1 MTIEM
6 LEQERTLARKNGQNE
21 RLLVLNDII
30 ANIRRKE
37 AGKAGAKKKVE
48 LTESLIADTL
58 VEYRKMLKD
67 GIKQM
72 PEGHAV
78 RAMYEEQKLIVEEFC
93 PAVMEDEIEI
103 ENLIVKTLY
112 SQNIEISAKNKG
124 KMMKALMPALRAVYA
139 DMDVAMPIIEFM
151 IKQSEKAAKEN
162 KNEI

>member
-6 LEQERTLARKNGQNE
+6 LEQERNLARKNGNSE

-30 ANIRRKE
+30 AKARAKE
-37 AGKAGAKKKVE
+37 TAGKKKIE
-48 LTESLIADTL
+48 LTEQLVNDTL

-78 RAMYEEQKLIVEEFC
+78 RAMYETQMEILSEFC
-93 PAVMEDEIEI
+93 PPVLENEVQI

-112 SQNIEISAKNKG
+112 ANNIEIGRKNKG
-124 KMMKALMPALRAVYA
+124 KMMKVLMPALRAVYA

-151 IKQSEKAAKEN
+151 ISQSEN
-162 KNEI
+162 

>member
-6 LEQERTLARKNGQNE
+6 LEQERNLARKNGNSE

-30 ANIRRKE
+30 AKARAKE
-37 AGKAGAKKKVE
+37 TAGKKKIE
-48 LTESLIADTL
+48 LTEQLVNDTL

-78 RAMYEEQKLIVEEFC
+78 RAMYETQMEILSEFC
-93 PAVMEDEIEI
+93 PPVLEDEVQI

-112 SQNIEISAKNKG
+112 ANNVEVGRKNKG
-124 KMMKALMPALRAVYA
+124 KMMKVLMPALRAEYA
-139 DMDVAMPIIEFM
+139 DMDIAMPIIEFM
-151 IKQSEKAAKEN
+151 IKQAESAT
-162 KNEI
+162 